1 MTLGELYLEA
11 KKHNQL
17 ELEVLIH
24 FLISNKHQSFQ
35 DDASELNK
43 YFVERHKEKM
53 NAIIHDELKT
63 RSRPFK
69 TYLIDDKIIARS
81 QTLTDLQYSLSKHNV
96 KYTEINITDDD
107 FYKETYT
114 EDDGGNFRIKSKKI
128 SLPNK
133 LTLLGYIK

>member
-35 DDASELNK
+35 DDVSELNK
-43 YFVERHKEKM
+43 YFAERHKEKM
-53 NAIIHDELKT
+53 NVIIHDELKT
-63 RSRPFK
+63 RSRAFK

-81 QTLTDLQYSLSKHNV
+81 QTLSDLQYSLSKHKV
-96 KYTEINITDDD
+96 KYKDITIIDDD
-107 FYKETYT
+107 FYKETYV
-114 EDDGGNFRIKSKKI
+114 EDDDGNFRIKSKKI
-128 SLPNK
+128 NLPNK